1 MVTTPEETT
10 PEPAPQPAAAP
21 AEPAPEQRP
30 EAGGSYIRL
39 PDGTLEP
46 THHYED

>member
-21 AEPAPEQRP
+21 AEQMPET
-30 EAGGSYIRL
+30 GGSYTRL
-39 PDGTLEP
+39 PDGTLK
-46 THHYED
+46 TNTHYED